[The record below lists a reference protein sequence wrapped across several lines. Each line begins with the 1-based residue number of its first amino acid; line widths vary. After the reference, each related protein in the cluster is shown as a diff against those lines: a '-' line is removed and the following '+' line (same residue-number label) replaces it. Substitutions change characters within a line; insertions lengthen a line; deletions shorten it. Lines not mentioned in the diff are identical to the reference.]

1 MLTET
6 DDLEENESLAIKMHQ
21 GGQGKDV
28 TSSATV
34 YKQSRF
40 TAPRSFWSYVFRTLM
55 TDFGLLWGAILQDKF
70 KDKLFLITAA

>member
-40 TAPRSFWSYVFRTLM
+40 TAPRSF
-55 TDFGLLWGAILQDKF
+55 
-70 KDKLFLITAA
+70 